1 MYTEFYNLKVPA
13 FRKTPDPEF
22 LFWTEQYEEAFSR
35 LLYAAEEKEIALL
48 TGEVGT
54 GKTLLTRAL
63 IDRLDED
70 EYEIAVILNPQLSPT
85 QFLRALTREF
95 RIDNPAYFKA
105 DLYVQIQDFLFELY
119 EAGKKPL
126 LIIDEAQLIPS
137 KKTFDEIRV
146 LSNFQLD
153 DENLIGIILVAQ
165 PEIVKRLKHK
175 AYKPFTQRIGVE
187 YHLKPLTQEEVAQY
201 VKFRLKKAGGN
212 EDIFSDGAI
221 ELLYKFSKGIP
232 RIINHIATQ
241 CLLEGAARG
250 IEKIDDNLVKEV
262 AESMRFI

>member
-1 MYTEFYNLKVPA
+1 MYTEFYNFNSPA

-35 LLYAAEEKEIALL
+35 LLYAAEEKEIALI

-54 GKTLLTRAL
+54 GKTLLTRVL
-63 IDRLDED
+63 IDRLDEE
-70 EYEIAVILNPQLSPT
+70 EYEVAVILNPQLSPT
-85 QFLRALTREF
+85 QFLRALVKEF

-105 DLYVQIQDFLFELY
+105 DLYIQLQDYLFSLY

-126 LIIDEAQLIPS
+126 LIVDEAQLIPS

-187 YHLKPLTQEEVAQY
+187 YHLRSLSKEEVNAY
-201 VKFRLKKAGGN
+201 IKFRIKKAGGS
-212 EDIFSDGAI
+212 EGIFSDEAI
-221 ELLYKFSKGIP
+221 EAIYKFSKGIP

-241 CLLEGAARG
+241 CLIEGAAKESRT
-250 IEKIDDNLVKEV
+250 INEELVKKV
-262 AESMRFI
+262 VSNMRFI